1 MSKKK
6 TDDSVTRRD
15 ALKGIAVGVGAAG
28 SLPVLNTNVL
38 GQQGHAHEGHGQT
51 PKPAAKTAP
60 KATAPK
66 FFNAPQMALIATV
79 SELIIPTDDHSKGAI
94 AAEVPAFIDLMISE
108 SPAETK
114 KLWTDGLVALDQ
126 MSKTKFQ
133 ADFNKATKE
142 QQTQM
147 LTEIS
152 QNERSPK
159 TTEERFFRAIKN
171 MTIDGYYT
179 SEIGIKDELQYKGNT
194 YLKEFKGCTHPEHIN
209 G

>member
-1 MSKKK
+1 MAKKK

-15 ALKGIAVGVGAAG
+15 ALKGIAAGVGVAG

-38 GQQGHAHEGHGQT
+38 GQQGHAHHGQAT
-51 PKPAAKTAP
+51 STAAKTAP

-79 SELIIPTDDHSKGAI
+79 SELIIPTDEHSKGAI
-94 AAEVPAFIDLMISE
+94 AAEVPAFIDLMVSE

-133 ADFNKATKE
+133 AEFNKASKE

-159 TTEERFFRAIKN
+159 TSEERFFRAIKN
-171 MTIDGYYT
+171 LTIDGYYT
-179 SEIGIKDELQYKGNT
+179 SKIGIHDELRYKGNT

>member
-1 MSKKK
+1 MAKKK

-15 ALKGIAVGVGAAG
+15 ALKGIAAGVGAAG

-38 GQQGHAHEGHGQT
+38 GQQDHAHPGHGQT
-51 PKPAAKTAP
+51 PGTTAKTAP
-60 KATAPK
+60 KATPPK

-94 AAEVPAFIDLMISE
+94 EAEVPAFIDLMVSE

-114 KLWTDGLVALDQ
+114 KLWTDGLAALDQ
-126 MSKTKFQ
+126 LSKTKFQ
-133 ADFNKATKE
+133 TEFNKTTKD
-142 QQTQM
+142 QQTQI

-152 QNERSPK
+152 KNERSPK

-171 MTIDGYYT
+171 LTIDGYYT
-179 SEIGIKDELQYKGNT
+179 SKIGIHDELRYKGNT